1 MTEFEIR
8 RQIEAI
14 RHSEASPVGKAREL
28 LRLRRKLATQL
39 SELERTR
46 RQVEQTA
53 DQKSRAMLNRM
64 AATAEI
70 LEDDVLESAR
80 EILGSRS

>member
-39 SELERTR
+39 SELEKART
-46 RQVEQTA
+46 QVGRTS
-53 DQKSRAMLNRM
+53 DRTSKAMLNRM

-80 EILGSRS
+80 EMLASV